1 MTDLKKLIQVGL
13 LSLTC
18 LLLPLAAL
26 SQTVSATQTA
36 ESSAGLTEAR
46 DLAQDAASGAL
57 GEYYESWQRTAD
69 RAERVLDAKRASNG
83 ALEALRVELTGYRQ
97 QFLDAGNQ
105 NGDRL
110 KTLRAQI
117 EALGPVPEEGK
128 SEPENIAKLREELQ
142 SQLATVTAPQ
152 VLADLG
158 YSRAQGLI
166 TEIDK
171 LIRER
176 ATRTLLERVPM
187 PLNPENWPAAV
198 LDATKVL
205 GAFWH
210 ETADL
215 MAQATTR
222 ETIRSRLPVL
232 LLLLAGSVLLLGRGR
247 HWAKKAGAYLR
258 ELGWRGTGVWRFIVS
273 LLQVLLPYLGTVLL
287 VRAIDISGVL
297 GVRGTLLLDDAPLWS
312 LILFASHWLGERLYV
327 YQLTNELIPFEP
339 RAQRQVR
346 VLLVSLALVL
356 VMQLILGRLDTI
368 ENFDDGTYAVLSWP
382 LILLASLLLVRMNRI
397 RVRQRR
403 DEDTE
408 IGEEDDEG
416 AIAVGA
422 SRAMSLLRRLVF
434 CLALIAPVLGA
445 IGYINAAIA
454 IIYPVILTLA
464 LVTTLMV
471 LQRFLSDIY
480 DWLTRNSQGA
490 EDSLFSVMTGFVLA
504 LLSLPFFA
512 LIWGARTSDL
522 TELWSRFL
530 EGFDIGD
537 TKISPTIFL
546 TFVVIFACGYVLTRL
561 LQGSLRS
568 SLLPKTKIDP
578 GGQNAIVSG
587 VGYIGIFLAALIAV
601 STAGLDLSSLAI
613 VAGALSVG
621 IGFGLQTIVSNFVS
635 GIILLIERPVSKG
648 DWIEVGGLM
657 GYVRD
662 ISVRSTRIE
671 TFDRT
676 DVIVPN
682 SDLIS
687 GTVTNY
693 TRGNTVGRVIVPVGV
708 AYGTDPRRIEQILME
723 VAKSHPMVLMNPA
736 PAVVFQ
742 GFGADSLDFEIRA
755 ILRDVNWVLSVKS
768 DMNYEIAKRFVE
780 EGIEIPF
787 AQRDIWIRNPE
798 ALKGETGPSDATPAE
813 PTGASPSLPPRENT
827 PIKPDLAD
835 VSVEDGAEGDADR

>member
-1 MTDLKKLIQVGL
+1 MTNFRTFLQVGL
-13 LSLTC
+13 LWLTC
-18 LLLPLAAL
+18 FLVPLAAAA
-26 SQTVSATQTA
+26 QTDGDQTR
-36 ESSAGLTEAR
+36 LTEAR
-46 DLAQDAASGAL
+46 DLAQTVASGEL
-57 GEYYESWQRTAD
+57 GEYYDAWQRTAD
-69 RAERVLDAKRASNG
+69 RAERVLDARRASNG
-83 ALEALRVELTGYRQ
+83 ALEALRVELTEYRQ

-105 NGDRL
+105 NADRL

-117 EALGPVPEEGK
+117 DALGPAPDDSG
-128 SEPENIAKLREELQ
+128 SEPENIAKLRQELQ
-142 SQLATVTAPQ
+142 SQLATLSAPQ

-187 PLNPENWPAAV
+187 PLNPENWPAA
-198 LDATKVL
+198 LADTAKVL

-210 ETADL
+210 ETAGL
-215 MAQATTR
+215 LSNPATR
-222 ETIRSRLPVL
+222 ESIRSRLPVIL
-232 LLLLAGSVLLLGRGR
+232 LLTAGALLLLGRGR
-247 HWAKKAGAYLR
+247 HWARRAGSYLR

-273 LLQVLLPYLGTVLL
+273 LLQVLLPYVGTVLL
-287 VRAIDISGVL
+287 VRAIDLSGIL
-297 GVRGTLLLDDAPLWS
+297 GVRGTLLLDDVPLWS

-327 YQLTNELIPFEP
+327 YEITNELIPFEP
-339 RAQRQVR
+339 RFQRQVR
-346 VLLVSLALVL
+346 VILVSLALVL
-356 VMQLILGRLDTI
+356 VMQLMLDRLDTI
-368 ENFDDGTYAVLSWP
+368 ENFADGTYAVLSWP
-382 LILLASLLLVRMNRI
+382 LILLASLLLVRLNRI

-403 DEDTE
+403 Q
-408 IGEEDDEG
+408 EERDNGSDDDEG
-416 AIAVGA
+416 AIAAGA
-422 SRAMSLLRRLVF
+422 SRAMSLLRRVVF
-434 CLALIAPVLGA
+434 VLALIAPVLGA
-445 IGYINAAIA
+445 LGYINAAIA
-454 IIYPVILTLA
+454 IVYPVILTLA
-464 LVTTLMV
+464 LVTTLMI

-480 DWLTRNSQGA
+480 GWVTRNSQGA
-490 EDSLFSVMTGFVLA
+490 EDSLFAVMTGFVLA
-504 LLSLPFFA
+504 LVSLPFFA

-546 TFVVIFACGYVLTRL
+546 TFVVIFAGGYVLTRL

-587 VGYIGIFLAALIAV
+587 VGYIGIFLSALIAV

-708 AYGTDPRRIEQILME
+708 AYGTNPRKVEEILSE
-723 VAKSHPMVLMNPA
+723 VAKSHPMVLMNP
-736 PAVVFQ
+736 PPSVVFQ

-768 DMNYEIAKRFVE
+768 DMNYEIAKRFDE

-798 ALKGETGPSDATPAE
+798 ALQSGTSAPEIKTTPSSPVPE
-813 PTGASPSLPPRENT
+813 PQTSAPP
-827 PIKPDLAD
+827 KPDLAD
-835 VSVEDGAEGDADR
+835 LSPDEDGDADR

>member
-142 SQLATVTAPQ
+142 SQLATATAPQ

-798 ALKGETGPSDATPAE
+798 ALKGETGPSDIAPAE

>member
-1 MTDLKKLIQVGL
+1 MTYLRTLFQVGL
-13 LSLTC
+13 LGLTC
-18 LLLPLAAL
+18 LLLPIVAVAQETGG
-26 SQTVSATQTA
+26 QTR
-36 ESSAGLTEAR
+36 LHEAR
-46 DLAQDAASGAL
+46 DLVQTAASGKL
-57 GEYYESWQRTAD
+57 GEYYEAWQRTAD
-69 RAERVLDAKRASNG
+69 RAERVLDAGRASNG
-83 ALEALRVELTGYRQ
+83 ALEALRLELTEYRQ
-97 QFLDAGNQ
+97 QFLEAGSQ
-105 NGDRL
+105 NADRL
-110 KTLRAQI
+110 RTLRAQI
-117 EALGPVPEEGK
+117 EALGPPPEENGN
-128 SEPENIAKLREELQ
+128 EPENIAKLRQELQ
-142 SQLATVTAPQ
+142 SQLANLSAPQ

-176 ATRTLLERVPM
+176 ATRTLLERAPM
-187 PLNPENWPAAV
+187 PVNPEHWPTAFSDTA
-198 LDATKVL
+198 KVL
-205 GAFWH
+205 GAFWY
-210 ETADL
+210 ETATL
-215 MAQATTR
+215 LSSAATL
-222 ETIRSRLPVL
+222 ETIRGRLPVL
-232 LLLLAGSVLLLGRGR
+232 LLFTAGALLLLGRGR
-247 HWAKKAGAYLR
+247 YWARRAGTHLR

-273 LLQVLLPYLGTVLL
+273 LLQVLLPYVGTVLL
-287 VRAIDISGVL
+287 VRAIDMSGVL
-297 GVRGTLLLDDAPLWS
+297 GVRGTLLLDDVPLWS
-312 LILFASHWLGERLYV
+312 FILFASHWLGERLYV
-327 YQLTNELIPFEP
+327 YQITNELIPFEP
-339 RAQRQVR
+339 RFQRQVR
-346 VLLVSLALVL
+346 VILVSLALVL
-356 VMQLILGRLDTI
+356 VMQMMLDRLDTI
-368 ENFDDGTYAVLSWP
+368 ENFADATYAVLSWP
-382 LILLASLLLVRMNRI
+382 LVILASLFLVRLNRI

-403 DEDTE
+403 LE
-408 IGEEDDEG
+408 IEENGGSEDEG
-416 AIAVGA
+416 AIAAGA
-422 SRAMSLLRRLVF
+422 NRAMSLLRRAVFIMALV
-434 CLALIAPVLGA
+434 APILGA
-445 IGYINAAIA
+445 LGYINAAIA
-454 IIYPVILTLA
+454 IVYPVILTLG
-464 LVTTLMV
+464 LVTTLMI

-480 DWLTRNSQGA
+480 GYVTRNGQGA
-490 EDSLFSVMTGFVLA
+490 EDSLFAVITGFVLA

-530 EGFDIGD
+530 EGYSIGD

-546 TFVVIFACGYVLTRL
+546 TFVVIFVCGYVLTRL

-587 VGYIGIFLAALIAV
+587 VGYIGIFLSALIAV

-708 AYGTDPRRIEQILME
+708 AYGTDPRKVEEILME
-723 VAKSHPMVLMNPA
+723 VAQSHPMVLMNPA
-736 PAVVFQ
+736 PSVVFQ

-768 DMNYEIAKRFVE
+768 DMNYEIAKRFTE

-798 ALKGETGPSDATPAE
+798 AIQPSKESPQAETPIAADASAPA
-813 PTGASPSLPPRENT
+813 APPR
-827 PIKPDLAD
+827 PDLDDLAQDQDAD
-835 VSVEDGAEGDADR
+835 AEGDGDGDR

>member
-1 MTDLKKLIQVGL
+1 MTNFRTFLQVGL
-13 LSLTC
+13 LWLTC
-18 LLLPLAAL
+18 FLVPLAAAA
-26 SQTVSATQTA
+26 QTDGDQTR
-36 ESSAGLTEAR
+36 LTEAR
-46 DLAQDAASGAL
+46 DLAQTVASGEL
-57 GEYYESWQRTAD
+57 GEYYDAWQRTAD
-69 RAERVLDAKRASNG
+69 RAERVLDARRASNG
-83 ALEALRVELTGYRQ
+83 ALEALRVELTEYRQ

-105 NGDRL
+105 NADRL

-117 EALGPVPEEGK
+117 DALGPAPDDSG
-128 SEPENIAKLREELQ
+128 SEPENIAKLRQELQ
-142 SQLATVTAPQ
+142 SQLATLSAPQ

-187 PLNPENWPAAV
+187 PLNPENWPAA
-198 LDATKVL
+198 LADTAKVL

-210 ETADL
+210 ETAGL
-215 MAQATTR
+215 LSNPATR
-222 ETIRSRLPVL
+222 ESIRSRLPVIL
-232 LLLLAGSVLLLGRGR
+232 LLTAGALLLLGRGR
-247 HWAKKAGAYLR
+247 HWARRAGSYLR

-273 LLQVLLPYLGTVLL
+273 LLQVLLPYVGTVLL
-287 VRAIDISGVL
+287 VRAIDLSGIL
-297 GVRGTLLLDDAPLWS
+297 GVRGTLLLDDVPLWS

-327 YQLTNELIPFEP
+327 YEITNELIPFEP
-339 RAQRQVR
+339 RFQRQVR
-346 VLLVSLALVL
+346 VILVSLALVL
-356 VMQLILGRLDTI
+356 VMQLMLDRLDTI
-368 ENFDDGTYAVLSWP
+368 ENFADGTYAVLSWP
-382 LILLASLLLVRMNRI
+382 LILLASLLLVRLNRI

-403 DEDTE
+403 Q
-408 IGEEDDEG
+408 EERENGSDDDEG
-416 AIAVGA
+416 AIAAGA
-422 SRAMSLLRRLVF
+422 SRAMSLLRRVVF
-434 CLALIAPVLGA
+434 VLALIAPVLGA
-445 IGYINAAIA
+445 LGYINAAIA
-454 IIYPVILTLA
+454 IVYPVILTLA
-464 LVTTLMV
+464 LVTTLMI

-480 DWLTRNSQGA
+480 GWVTRNSQGA
-490 EDSLFSVMTGFVLA
+490 EDSLFAVMTGFVLA
-504 LLSLPFFA
+504 LVSLPFFA

-546 TFVVIFACGYVLTRL
+546 TFVVIFAGGYVLTRL

-587 VGYIGIFLAALIAV
+587 VGYIGIFLSALIAV

-708 AYGTDPRRIEQILME
+708 AYGTNPRKVEEILSE
-723 VAKSHPMVLMNPA
+723 VAKSHPMVLMNP
-736 PAVVFQ
+736 PPSVVFQ

-768 DMNYEIAKRFVE
+768 DMNYEIAKRFEE

-798 ALKGETGPSDATPAE
+798 ALQSSTSAPEIKTTPSSPVSE
-813 PTGASPSLPPRENT
+813 PQTSAPP
-827 PIKPDLAD
+827 KPDLAD
-835 VSVEDGAEGDADR
+835 LSPDEDGDGDR

>member
-57 GEYYESWQRTAD
+57 GEYYKSWQRTAD

-128 SEPENIAKLREELQ
+128 SEPENIAKLRDELQ

-232 LLLLAGSVLLLGRGR
+232 LLLLAGAVLLLGRGR

-382 LILLASLLLVRMNRI
+382 LILLASLLLVRMNCI

-798 ALKGETGPSDATPAE
+798 ALKGETGPSDTAPAE
-813 PTGASPSLPPRENT
+813 PTGASPSPPPREKT

>member
-142 SQLATVTAPQ
+142 SQLATLTAPQ

-232 LLLLAGSVLLLGRGR
+232 LLLLAGAVLLLGRGR

-798 ALKGETGPSDATPAE
+798 ALKGEAGPSDTAPSE

-835 VSVEDGAEGDADR
+835 VSVEDGADGDADR

>member
-1 MTDLKKLIQVGL
+1 MSIT
-13 LSLTC
+13 
-18 LLLPLAAL
+18 
-26 SQTVSATQTA
+26 
-36 ESSAGLTEAR
+36 
-46 DLAQDAASGAL
+46 
-57 GEYYESWQRTAD
+57 ESWQRTAV

-128 SEPENIAKLREELQ
+128 SEPDNIAKLREELQ
-142 SQLATVTAPQ
+142 SQLATQTAPQ

-187 PLNPENWPAAV
+187 PLNPENWPAA
-198 LDATKVL
+198 LSDTAKVL

-210 ETADL
+210 ETAGL
-215 MAQATTR
+215 MSNATTR

-232 LLLLAGSVLLLGRGR
+232 LLLTAAALLLLGRGR
-247 HWAKKAGAYLR
+247 HWAQKAGAYLR

-273 LLQVLLPYLGTVLL
+273 LLQVLLPYVGTVLL
-287 VRAIDISGVL
+287 VRAIDLSGVL
-297 GVRGTLLLDDAPLWS
+297 GVRGTLLLDDVPLWS
-312 LILFASHWLGERLYV
+312 FLLFASHWLGERLYV
-327 YQLTNELIPFEP
+327 YQITNELIPFEP

-356 VMQLILGRLDTI
+356 VMQLVLDRLDTI

-382 LILLASLLLVRMNRI
+382 LILLASLLLVRLNRI
-397 RVRQRR
+397 RARQRR
-403 DEDTE
+403 EDDM
-408 IGEEDDEG
+408 GASGEDDEG
-416 AIAVGA
+416 AIAAGA

-480 DWLTRNSQGA
+480 DWLTRNGQGA

-546 TFVVIFACGYVLTRL
+546 TFVVIFASGYVLTRL

-708 AYGTDPRRIEQILME
+708 AYGTDPRKIEKILME

-736 PAVVFQ
+736 PTVVFQ

-787 AQRDIWIRNPE
+787 AQRDIWISQPR
-798 ALKGETGPSDATPAE
+798 GPA
-813 PTGASPSLPPRENT
+813 GR
-827 PIKPDLAD
+827 
-835 VSVEDGAEGDADR
+835 DGRV

>member
-1 MTDLKKLIQVGL
+1 MTNFRTFLQVGL
-13 LSLTC
+13 LWLTC
-18 LLLPLAAL
+18 FLVPLAAAA
-26 SQTVSATQTA
+26 QTDGDQTR
-36 ESSAGLTEAR
+36 LTEAR
-46 DLAQDAASGAL
+46 DLAQTVASGEL
-57 GEYYESWQRTAD
+57 GEYYDAWQRTAD
-69 RAERVLDAKRASNG
+69 RAERVLDARRASNG
-83 ALEALRVELTGYRQ
+83 ALEALRVELTEYRQ

-105 NGDRL
+105 NADRL

-117 EALGPVPEEGK
+117 DALGPAPDDSG
-128 SEPENIAKLREELQ
+128 SEPENIAKLRQELQ
-142 SQLATVTAPQ
+142 SQLATLSAPQ

-187 PLNPENWPAAV
+187 PLNPENWPAA
-198 LDATKVL
+198 LADTAKVL

-210 ETADL
+210 ETAGL
-215 MAQATTR
+215 LSNPATR
-222 ETIRSRLPVL
+222 ESIRSRLPVIL
-232 LLLLAGSVLLLGRGR
+232 LLTAGALLLLGRGR
-247 HWAKKAGAYLR
+247 HWARRAGSYLR

-273 LLQVLLPYLGTVLL
+273 LLQVLLPYVGTVLL
-287 VRAIDISGVL
+287 VRAIDLSGVL
-297 GVRGTLLLDDAPLWS
+297 GVRGTLLLDDVPLWS

-327 YQLTNELIPFEP
+327 YEITNELIPFEP
-339 RAQRQVR
+339 RFQRQVR
-346 VLLVSLALVL
+346 VILVSLALVL
-356 VMQLILGRLDTI
+356 VMQLMLDRLDTI
-368 ENFDDGTYAVLSWP
+368 ENFADGTYAVLSWP
-382 LILLASLLLVRMNRI
+382 LILLASLLLVRLNRI

-403 DEDTE
+403 Q
-408 IGEEDDEG
+408 EERDNGSDDDEG
-416 AIAVGA
+416 AIAAGA
-422 SRAMSLLRRLVF
+422 SRAMSLLRRVVF
-434 CLALIAPVLGA
+434 VLALIAPVLGA
-445 IGYINAAIA
+445 LGYINAAIA
-454 IIYPVILTLA
+454 IVYPVILTLA
-464 LVTTLMV
+464 LVTTLMI

-480 DWLTRNSQGA
+480 GWVTRNSQGA
-490 EDSLFSVMTGFVLA
+490 EDSLFAVMTGFVLA
-504 LLSLPFFA
+504 LVSLPFFA

-546 TFVVIFACGYVLTRL
+546 TFVVIFAGGYVLTRL

-587 VGYIGIFLAALIAV
+587 VGYIGIFLSALIAV

-708 AYGTDPRRIEQILME
+708 AYGTNPRKVEEILSE
-723 VAKSHPMVLMNPA
+723 VAKSHPMVLMNP
-736 PAVVFQ
+736 PPSVVFQ

-768 DMNYEIAKRFVE
+768 DMNYEIAKRFDE

-798 ALKGETGPSDATPAE
+798 ALQSGTSAPEIKTTPS
-813 PTGASPSLPPRENT
+813 SPVSELQTSAPP
-827 PIKPDLAD
+827 KPDLAD
-835 VSVEDGAEGDADR
+835 LSPDEDGDGDR